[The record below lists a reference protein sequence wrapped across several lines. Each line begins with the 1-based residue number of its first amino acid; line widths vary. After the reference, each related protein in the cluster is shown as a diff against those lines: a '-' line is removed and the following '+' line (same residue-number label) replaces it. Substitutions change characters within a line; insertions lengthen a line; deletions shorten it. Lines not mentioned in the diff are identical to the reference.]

1 MSELQD
7 LYKLRDSLVAQSSK
21 LFDEIAEV
29 SKQIDILV
37 DQDKT
42 TFINEH
48 PYFRDRNSIL
58 YITKN
63 NSSKY
68 IITKITYNVSRVVG
82 ISTFASDN
90 VDFLKSYKPTTKL
103 DWDRAITQLN
113 TWLSDANVKLIESVE
128 N

>member
-7 LYKLRDSLVAQSSK
+7 LYKLRDFLVAQSSK
-21 LFDEIAEV
+21 LFDKIAEV

-68 IITKITYNVSRVVG
+68 IITKITYNVSRIVG